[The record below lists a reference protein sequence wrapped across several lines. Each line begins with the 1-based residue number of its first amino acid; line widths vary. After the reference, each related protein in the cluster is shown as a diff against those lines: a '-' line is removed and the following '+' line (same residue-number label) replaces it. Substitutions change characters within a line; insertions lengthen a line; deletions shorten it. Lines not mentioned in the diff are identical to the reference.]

1 MSALLLMF
9 EISVGIMLDADT
21 LAGNHP
27 QGNTPVT
34 RSETNSTTVAT
45 HDEGKDVLL
54 WWTNNQIKMND
65 IRIEFSMLE
74 IVTILVIIN
83 ETI

>member
-54 WWTNNQIKMND
+54 
-65 IRIEFSMLE
+65 
-74 IVTILVIIN
+74 
-83 ETI
+83 